1 MTALKDASQRANRAV
16 PQLGEWRDLPPLDK
30 TYLPNLPKDTWPP
43 RTKAWWKGLQADP
56 VTQIF
61 GPSELAQAIE
71 MAYMHRSAIA
81 KDGARMSAEW
91 RQWMNLLGF
100 TPKGKRDLRLRI
112 GREEIRPKPRLAS
125 VATPDFK
132 RSGT

>member
-1 MTALKDASQRANRAV
+1 MPAPLKDKAQRVYRATPV
-16 PQLGEWRDLPPLDK
+16 LGEWRDLPPLDK
-30 TYLPNLPKDTWPP
+30 TYLPDLPADEWPD
-43 RTKAWWKGLQADP
+43 RTIAWWKGLQADP

-71 MAYMHRSAIA
+71 MAYLHRSAID

-100 TPKGKRDLRLRI
+100 TPKGKRDLRLRVSEQKAA
-112 GREEIRPKPRLAS
+112 GPS
-125 VATPDFK
+125 GVVVAMPSRRD
-132 RSGT
+132 R